1 VAEFSTGRKTPHLA
15 FIRFGLM
22 PVPAYP
28 PFRRS
33 FAPGLSPHRWR
44 PAALE
49 LVRPLMNYRRFWYH
63 PSARAGQLT
72 HLRITTAIG
81 NLSMI
86 LVLDIG
92 NTHVHIGLFTRGKL
106 RASWNLSTDG
116 RRTVDEYSL
125 QLSGILGDD
134 ITIEGSII
142 SSVVPRVTTTLHRAI
157 ERTCH
162 VEPMILSARTN
173 IGIRNGYLHPEEVGM
188 DRLANAVGGHHLYGF
203 PLLILGFGTAITL
216 EYLAPPAD
224 GDPRPVYR
232 GGIIMPGIQLAA
244 DALAR
249 GTSKLPLI
257 DVSQPAQLIG
267 RTTVES
273 IRSGLVNGYLGAVET
288 LIARARE
295 EIGLECTVI
304 STGGDAMRFAEQLP
318 FVHDVEPDLSLY
330 GLRQIY
336 GINNNCPL
344 PDSDRRLAS

>member
-1 VAEFSTGRKTPHLA
+1 
-15 FIRFGLM
+15 
-22 PVPAYP
+22 
-28 PFRRS
+28 
-33 FAPGLSPHRWR
+33 
-44 PAALE
+44 
-49 LVRPLMNYRRFWYH
+49 
-63 PSARAGQLT
+63 
-72 HLRITTAIG
+72 
-81 NLSMI
+81 MI

-106 RASWNLSTDG
+106 RATWNLSTDS

-142 SSVVPRVTTTLHRAI
+142 SSVVPRVTTTLYNAI

-162 VEPMILSARTN
+162 VVPMILSARTN

-188 DRLANAVGGHHLYGF
+188 DRLANAVGGHHLYGS
-203 PLLILGFGTAITL
+203 PLLVLGFGTAITL
-216 EYLAPPAD
+216 EFLSGPAD
-224 GDPRPVYR
+224 GDPRPIYR
-232 GGIIMPGIQLAA
+232 GGVIMPGIQLAA

-273 IRSGLVNGYLGAVET
+273 IRSGLVNGYIGAVES
-288 LIARARE
+288 LVRRARE
-295 EIGLECTVI
+295 EIGIDCHVI
-304 STGGDAMRFAEQLP
+304 STGGDSERFREHMP
-318 FVHDVEPDLSLY
+318 FVDAVEPDLSLY

-336 GINNNCPL
+336 GINNGCPL
-344 PDSDRRLAS
+344 PDSDRRIAS